1 VSELIATSQMTAI
14 VGAGVTGLSVA
25 RFLVRQAQPFVIF
38 DTRSE
43 LPNAEL
49 IHNEFGPA
57 ALQLG
62 ELSLDSLSL
71 AHEVVVSPG
80 VPLSTPVLVQ
90 AAKAGVPLIGDI
102 ELFVRHAKAP
112 VVAITGSNAKSTV
125 TTLVAD
131 MASRAGFKVAMG
143 GNIGVGAL
151 DLLDDSIE
159 LYVLELSSFQ
169 LESVSRLNAS
179 VACILN
185 ISADHMDRYPSLQ
198 AYHAAKLRIY
208 YGAGQIVVNRRDILT
223 QPPLGVG
230 VKPIG
235 FGGKAEFNNFGLL
248 VRDGET
254 WLAWQ
259 FEPLMPASALK
270 IKGSHNVDNALAAL
284 AIGHAA
290 GFPLNPML
298 EALQAFTGL
307 PHRCEWVGKIA
318 GVDYFNDSKGTNVGA
333 TVAAIE
339 GLSTGYDKLVLI
351 AGGEGKGADFA
362 SMAPA
367 VRRHVRAVVLIGA
380 DANRLAEALKGA
392 TEITHAADM
401 NEAVCKASHKAHNG
415 DAVLLSPACAS
426 FDMFNNYEHRGQVFC
441 DAVKEVTP

>member
-1 VSELIATSQMTAI
+1 MSGLIATSQITAI

-38 DTRSE
+38 DTRE
-43 LPNAEL
+43 DLANAEQ
-49 IHNEFGPA
+49 IRTEFGSG
-57 ALQLG
+57 ALELG
-62 ELSLDSLSL
+62 ELKLESLSL

-80 VPLSTPVLVQ
+80 VPLSSPVLLQ
-90 AAKAGVPLIGDI
+90 AAEAGVPLIGDI
-102 ELFVRHAKAP
+102 ELFARHAKAP

-125 TTLVAD
+125 TTLVAE
-131 MASRAGFKVAMG
+131 MAKRDGVNVAVG

-151 DLLDDSIE
+151 DLLHDSVE

-185 ISADHMDRYPSLQ
+185 VSADHMDRYSSLQ

-208 YGAGQIVVNRRDILT
+208 YGAQQIVVNRRDVLT

-230 VKPIG
+230 VKPVG
-235 FGGKAEFNNFGLL
+235 FGGKAEFNSFGLL
-248 VRDGET
+248 ERDGGT

-270 IKGSHNVDNALAAL
+270 IKGTHNVDNALAAL

-290 GFPLNPML
+290 GLKHEAML
-298 EALQAFTGL
+298 EALRAFTGL
-307 PHRCEWVGKIA
+307 PHRCEWIRNLA

-333 TVAAIE
+333 TLAAIE
-339 GLSTGYDKLVLI
+339 GLSTDYDKLVLI
-351 AGGEGKGADFA
+351 AGGEGKGADFSPLKPA
-362 SMAPA
+362 SQ
-367 VRRHVRAVVLIGA
+367 RHVRAVVLIGKDADRLAQALASAVQIVLAKDMA
-380 DANRLAEALKGA
+380 DAVSQARLLAQ
-392 TEITHAADM
+392 
-401 NEAVCKASHKAHNG
+401 SG

-426 FDMFNNYEHRGQVFC
+426 FDMFNGYEHRGQAYC
-441 DAVKEVTP
+441 AAVKELVA